1 MTLQNTDL
9 GIAEFIGSIAVM
21 PNRSGFRETF
31 SALDIAQDL
40 VLSAW
45 KRWCTRRR
53 AELHPAKGE
62 ADSPEAARRRAELSI
77 ALKQL
82 ARWETGEAV
91 IQTLLERVEN
101 TEELSAVESTQH
113 LPAQLQTSSKESPVS
128 YTASSNDEGPP
139 LDDWMPDF
147 DEEPDWD

>member
-1 MTLQNTDL
+1 MNLQNTDS

-31 SALDIAQDL
+31 STLDIAQDL

-45 KRWCTRRR
+45 KRWSTRRR
-53 AELHPAKGE
+53 AELHPAKGQ
-62 ADSPEAARRRAELSI
+62 DDLPEAARRRAELSI

-91 IQTLLERVEN
+91 IRTLLESVD
-101 TEELSAVESTQH
+101 TTDELAAVESTQH
-113 LPAQLQTSSKESPVS
+113 MPAQLEASLKESRVA
-128 YTASSNDEGPP
+128 YTASSDDEGPP

-147 DEEPDWD
+147 DEEPDWG